1 MPLNNVELGNGSR
14 MKVCVDFISDRAIL
28 EASYTSIVRR
38 TLPPPF
44 ILINYLKDY
53 IKYKTSSK
61 GTLQGT
67 LIRPLWL
74 LCYLQGK
81 PFS

>member
-1 MPLNNVELGNGSR
+1 

-44 ILINYLKDY
+44 
-53 IKYKTSSK
+53 
-61 GTLQGT
+61 
-67 LIRPLWL
+67 
-74 LCYLQGK
+74 
-81 PFS
+81 